1 MCFSRFIAAILLL
14 LIIISQAIFSILMI
28 SGSVVVKDH
37 ITHNLFDAFGTIDPT
52 MKGPAQ

>member
-1 MCFSRFIAAILLL
+1 MGFSRFIAVILLM
-14 LIIISQAIFSILMI
+14 LIIIAQAIFSILMI

-37 ITHNLFDAFGTIDPT
+37 ITHKIFDAFGTIDPT